1 VGAVASTGK
10 YARVTGRGQY
20 VELRPIRTMSAWRAR
35 LEGFVTRPGE
45 ATQRVVITVKGRPLG
60 VFVLTPLQ
68 PGISSATQAW

>member
-1 VGAVASTGK
+1 
-10 YARVTGRGQY
+10 
-20 VELRPIRTMSAWRAR
+20 MSAWRAR